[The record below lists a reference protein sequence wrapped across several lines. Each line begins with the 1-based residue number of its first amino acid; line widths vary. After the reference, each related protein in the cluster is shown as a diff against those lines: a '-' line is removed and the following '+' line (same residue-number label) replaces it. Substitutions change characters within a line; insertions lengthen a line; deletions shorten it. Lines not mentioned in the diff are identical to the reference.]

1 MTYYLIQND
10 AGRVCRKEKGGCGKV
25 HEYWTRGCRPVAF
38 QHPERYSLFRTKVE
52 SERGITLKA
61 DEITYSV
68 ESSLGTIVKITD
80 EEAKSL
86 NVVGDPAPE
95 EVEKLEF
102 TASYPGSPVVR
113 GSGIVVPKGRNVS
126 TKLGDER
133 WR

>member
-10 AGRVCRKEKGGCGKV
+10 AGRVCDPKKGGCGKV

-38 QHPERYSLFRTKVE
+38 QHPERYSFLVTKVE
-52 SERGITLKA
+52 SDKGITLKS

-68 ESSLGTIVKITD
+68 KSSLGTVVKITD

-102 TASYPGSPVVR
+102 TASYPGNPVVR
-113 GSGIVVPKGRNVS
+113 GSGIVVPKGRKTS
-126 TKLGDER
+126 IQLGEER